1 MANETLDCGLEGW
14 PDQDRAGGA
23 ALKLGLSLQEVLGQ
37 LRVED
42 PPNPHTPC
50 PPTTYSAN
58 STHTGVVGEYGHSVL
73 VKGFCC
79 SYHPFLWDQNLSS
92 HPSEGHSGVSV
103 PNTY

>member
-1 MANETLDCGLEGW
+1 MASETLDCGLEGW

-42 PPNPHTPC
+42 PSNPHTPC
-50 PPTTYSAN
+50 PSTTHSAN
-58 STHTGVVGEYGHSVL
+58 SGVVGEYRHSML

-79 SYHPFLWDQNLSS
+79 SSHAFLWDQSLSS

-103 PNTY
+103 PPTY

>member
-42 PPNPHTPC
+42 PPTPTHLVPPPHTLQTP
-50 PPTTYSAN
+50 
-58 STHTGVVGEYGHSVL
+58 HTQG
-73 VKGFCC
+73 
-79 SYHPFLWDQNLSS
+79 W
-92 HPSEGHSGVSV
+92 
-103 PNTY
+103 